1 MTEAT
6 ISKHMKYNM
15 AHREQRKAYAKQHYQ
30 EHKEE
35 HKAKMKA
42 YKQQNYDLIY
52 AKVICDNCGA
62 SICKHGL
69 AKHKRTKKCIQT
81 SSKQCG
87 DLAG

>member
-35 HKAKMKA
+35 HLAKMKA
-42 YKQQNYDLIY
+42 YRQQIM
-52 AKVICDNCGA
+52 
-62 SICKHGL
+62 
-69 AKHKRTKKCIQT
+69 T
-81 SSKQCG
+81 
-87 DLAG
+87 